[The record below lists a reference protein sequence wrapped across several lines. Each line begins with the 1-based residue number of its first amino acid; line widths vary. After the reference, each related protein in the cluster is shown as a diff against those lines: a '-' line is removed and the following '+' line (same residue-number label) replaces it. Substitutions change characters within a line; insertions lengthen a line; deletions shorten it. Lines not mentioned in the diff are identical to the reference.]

1 MQYLLLLY
9 EDDAKFETMP
19 EGEHK
24 GLIAEYKAL
33 MKEMQDAGVFLAA
46 GRLRPVTTATSVRV
60 RGGKSMVTD
69 GPFAETKEQ
78 LGGFI
83 LIEVADLDEALAW
96 AARAPTARVGT
107 IEVRP
112 MWS

>member
-19 EGEHK
+19 EAEHK

-33 MKEMQDAGVFLAA
+33 MREMQDAGVFLAA
-46 GRLRPVTTATSVRV
+46 GRLRQVATATSVRV
-60 RGGKSMVTD
+60 RSGNAMVTD

-78 LGGFI
+78 LGGFL
-83 LIEVADLDEALAW
+83 LIDVANLDEALAW
-96 AARAPTARVGT
+96 AAKAPTARVGT
-107 IEVRP
+107 VEVRP

>member
-1 MQYLLLLY
+1 MRYLLLLY

-19 EGEHK
+19 EGEHQ

-69 GPFAETKEQ
+69 GPFAE
-78 LGGFI
+78 
-83 LIEVADLDEALAW
+83 
-96 AARAPTARVGT
+96 
-107 IEVRP
+107 
-112 MWS
+112 